1 MALYSIVIPVYNSA
15 KGLPLLYERISK
27 EFDEVIKEDFELIL
41 VDDCS
46 KDDSYKV
53 ICRLRKKDLR
63 VKGVQLAVNHGQQ
76 KAVMC
81 GFSYVSGDYIIT
93 MDDDLQ
99 HPPEEIPKLIEKMNS
114 SEDIDVVIGAYD
126 SKKHG
131 PVKKLGT
138 KMMNLL
144 SDFIYKK
151 PKDLKIT
158 SFRLIKR
165 YVIDNL
171 ALISISRP
179 MIGPLLL
186 QTNKRIVNVTV
197 KHAERQYGKSGYS
210 FFKLCKAFF
219 DNMITN
225 SDLPLKAVG
234 WVGVFSMLGSV
245 ILIIKFLLDYFIKG
259 TSFVGWTST
268 IVLVLFFGG
277 VMLFS
282 IGILGRYL
290 TSIMLET
297 KKYPRFF
304 IRRED
309 IKQKKTE

>member
-15 KGLPLLYERISK
+15 KGLSLLYERISK

-53 ICRLRKKDLR
+53 ICQLRENDSR

-114 SEDIDVVIGAYD
+114 SDDIDVVIGAYD

-144 SDFIYKK
+144 SNSIYKK

-158 SFRLIKR
+158 SFRLMKR

-171 ALISISRP
+171 SLVSISRP

-197 KHAERQYGKSGYS
+197 KHSERQYGKSGYS
-210 FFKLCKAFF
+210 FFKLCRAFF

-225 SDLPLKAVG
+225 SDLPLKVVG
-234 WVGVFSMLGSV
+234 WVGALSMLGSV
-245 ILIIKFLLDYFIKG
+245 ILIIKFLLDYFIRG
-259 TSFVGWTST
+259 TSFKGWTST
-268 IVLVLFFGG
+268 IILVLFFGG
-277 VMLFS
+277 VILFS

-297 KKYPRFF
+297 KKYPKYLV
-304 IRRED
+304 RRED
-309 IKQKKTE
+309 LNK

>member
-27 EFDEVIKEDFELIL
+27 EFDEVIKENFELIL

-53 ICRLRKKDLR
+53 ICQLREKDPR

-114 SEDIDVVIGAYD
+114 SDDIDIVIGAYAQ
-126 SKKHG
+126 KKHG
-131 PVKKLGT
+131 PIKKFGSKL
-138 KMMNLL
+138 MNMT
-144 SDFIYKK
+144 SNMIYGKAHS
-151 PKDLKIT
+151 LKLT

-171 ALISISRP
+171 NGISISRP
-179 MIGPLLL
+179 TIGPLLL
-186 QTNKRIVNVTV
+186 QTTKRIVNVTV
-197 KHAERQYGKSGYS
+197 QHDDRQYGKSGYS
-210 FFKLCKAFF
+210 FFKLCRAFF

-234 WVGVFSMLGSV
+234 WVGALSMLGSV

-268 IVLVLFFGG
+268 IILVLFFGG
-277 VMLFS
+277 VILFS

-297 KKYPRFF
+297 KKYPKYLV
-304 IRRED
+304 RRED
-309 IKQKKTE
+309 LNK